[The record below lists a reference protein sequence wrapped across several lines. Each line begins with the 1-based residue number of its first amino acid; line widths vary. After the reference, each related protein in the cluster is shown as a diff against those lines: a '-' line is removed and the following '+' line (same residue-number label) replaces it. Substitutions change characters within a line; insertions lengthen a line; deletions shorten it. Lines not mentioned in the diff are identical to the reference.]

1 MMSFS
6 LILPELFEYLS
17 LMGGKDYKGFIIF
30 AFSMTSILFRPIGAQ
45 LTDTIGRKPVILFG
59 LVICFLSGL
68 LYPLATTVFLF
79 LALRSFHGMA
89 AAFTPTAN
97 SAAVVDVVPASK
109 RGEALGLV
117 GFATSMGM
125 TFGPV
130 FGSWIKLNYGF
141 TSLFLFSSL
150 VSFLSLILSMSIKE
164 TLTIKKKANTK
175 FIDKQNIFDP
185 LVLFPALVYLFYI
198 LSYAVVFTIIPDFST
213 HLGIENKGLFFL
225 VSVGSSSFVR
235 ITTGKISDKIGRMPL
250 LFFGIIIL
258 IVSMFLI
265 GSATNTWTLLMGGV
279 LIGVS
284 VGIATPSVMAWCSDL
299 ANEKYLGRAFSSMF
313 LSLEIGI
320 SIASILSSVIYN
332 NKPENFPKTFYYMS
346 AFAFVSL
353 LILFLSYLK
362 QKSQN
367 KSSNFA
373 K

>member
-6 LILPELFEYLS
+6 LILPELFEYLT
-17 LMGGKDYKGFIIF
+17 LMGGKDYKGLIIF
-30 AFSMTSILFRPIGAQ
+30 SFSMSSILFRPVGAQ

-59 LVICFLSGL
+59 LFVCFLSGL
-68 LYPLATTVFLF
+68 LYPLATSVFLF
-79 LALRSFHGMA
+79 LGLRAFHGMA
-89 AAFTPTAN
+89 AAFTPTGN
-97 SAAVVDVVPASK
+97 SAAVVDVVPLSK

-130 FGSWIKLNYGF
+130 LGSWIKLNYGF

-150 VSFLSLILSMSIKE
+150 ISLASLILASSIKE
-164 TLTIKKKANTK
+164 TLATKKKAETK
-175 FIDKQNIFDP
+175 FIDKQNVFDP

-198 LSYAVVFTIIPDFST
+198 LSYSVVFTIIPDFST

-235 ITTGKISDKIGRMPL
+235 ITTGKISDKIGRLPL
-250 LFFGIIIL
+250 LFFGVIIL

-265 GSATNTWTLLMGGV
+265 GNATDKVQFLLGGV

-299 ANEKYLGRAFSSMF
+299 ANEKYFGRAFSSMF

-320 SIASILSSVIYN
+320 SSASILASFIYN
-332 NKPENFPKTFYYMS
+332 NNSENFPKTFYYMS

-353 LILFLSYLK
+353 IIVCLGYFK
-362 QKSQN
+362 QKSKN